1 MALKGFLASGFQKL
15 IGASR
20 IKGAN
25 DQWLGEPNTQSFA
38 TASSQIT
45 NTLVF
50 GHNVLTFGGGST
62 VNLAASSLFS
72 TNPTFP
78 VMVTVIHVG
87 TTGWINFSQSAT
99 TGGLQ
104 SVTRQLKP
112 YESITLFYDVS
123 GARWYVTEFTD
134 TSPFRASL
142 VITNGQTSIALN
154 SFRTTQIASLQ
165 PVSNASAALTTM
177 TGFNQ
182 YDVITLFGSTSGTWD
197 ANTNVRL
204 ITDTSAS
211 PAQDTFI
218 LNGDFQFNK
227 YSSITLMSDFR
238 WIELSR
244 NQSNF

>member
-25 DQWLGEPNTQSFA
+25 DQWLGEPNAQTFSS
-38 TASSQIT
+38 ASNQIT
-45 NTLVF
+45 NTLVY
-50 GHNVLTFGGGST
+50 GHNVLNFGGGST
-62 VNLAASSLFS
+62 VNLAATSLFA
-72 TNPTFP
+72 TTPTFS
-78 VMVTVIHVG
+78 VLVTVIHVG
-87 TTGWINFSQSAT
+87 TTGVINFSQSAT
-99 TGGLQ
+99 SGGMQ
-104 SVTRQLKP
+104 SPSRQLKP
-112 YESITLFYDVS
+112 YESVTLFYDVS

-134 TSPFRASL
+134 QAPFRASL
-142 VITNGQTSIALN
+142 VITNGQTTIALN
-154 SFRTTQIASLQ
+154 SFKTTQIASLQ
-165 PVSNASAALTTM
+165 PVANASAALTTM

-182 YDVITLFGSTSGTWD
+182 FDVVTLFGSTSGTWD

-204 ITDTSAS
+204 IADTSAS
-211 PAQDTFI
+211 PAADTFI

-227 YSSITLMSDFR
+227 YSSITLMYDFR

>member
-25 DQWLGEPNTQSFA
+25 DQWLGEPNAQTFSS
-38 TASSQIT
+38 ASNQIT

-50 GHNVLTFGGGST
+50 GQNVLNFGGGST
-62 VNLAASSLFS
+62 IDISASSMFAS
-72 TNPTFP
+72 TPTFS
-78 VMVTVIHVG
+78 VIVTIVHVG
-87 TTGWINFSQSAT
+87 TTGALRFVTSAT
-99 TGGLQ
+99 SGGLQ
-104 SVTRQLKP
+104 SPSLELKP
-112 YESITLFYDVS
+112 YESVTMFYDIS
-123 GARWYVTEFTD
+123 GARWYVTSFTD
-134 TSPFRASL
+134 QSPLRQSAT
-142 VITNGQTSIALN
+142 ITNGQTTIALPAYK
-154 SFRTTQIASLQ
+154 TTQILNLQ
-165 PVSNASAALTTM
+165 PAANASAAITKI
-177 TGFNQ
+177 TGFTANNI
-182 YDVITLFGSTSGTWD
+182 VTLYGSTSGTWD

-204 ITDTSAS
+204 IADTSAS

-227 YSSITLMSDFR
+227 YSSITLMYEFR